1 MVTLGPTGLECTETP
16 KTSGKDVF
24 LPSVGIVMG
33 QTNSQTEENECE
45 VTLEQKQ
52 NLLSRVDSAQL
63 DEMQLS
69 SIMQNVTMP
78 VMPEIQVQLHKPN

>member
-1 MVTLGPTGLECTETP
+1 MDLTGLECTEIP
-16 KTSGKDVF
+16 KTSGDVF

-33 QTNSQTEENECE
+33 QTNSQSEANECA

-78 VMPEIQVQLHKPN
+78 VMPEIQVQ